1 MAKKSLSARAR
12 AISAGC
18 VKGSFMLN
26 ALHTR
31 VREKDGC
38 ASFARRSQCAGLKSC
53 LQKRIKPRR
62 GKSPVPAMTAL
73 DVQERKVAKR
83 LPGGRK
89 CKSRKVVLLRP
100 TRQGRGPPGVV
111 SLYPLIFAE

>member
-1 MAKKSLSARAR
+1 MATKSLSARAR
-12 AISAGC
+12 AISAGF

-26 ALHTR
+26 AHHTK
-31 VREKDGC
+31 VKEKIGF
-38 ASFARRSQCAGLKSC
+38 ASLARKSPAGLESC
-53 LQKRIKPRR
+53 LQKRIELRR
-62 GKSPVPAMTAL
+62 GESSVPAMTAL

-100 TRQGRGPPGVV
+100 TRQGRGPPGEV